1 MATELREYLNNI
13 VEEKNAKVIP
23 TNIRKGITLYGV
35 EGTLEEGIDTTD
47 ATAVASNI
55 LQGETAYVNDTKIEG
70 TMANNAELTYSPSD
84 EEQEIPEGYTTGG
97 KVEATDI
104 TRLNEYQA
112 CLTLANSIEN
122 LEDFSDTT
130 ATAEDIL
137 KGKTAYSNGEKL
149 VGTFIDKDCLT
160 FINNITTLNFMDI
173 VESVDLSN
181 VDLTNCTSFYPSFG
195 GYKNLKSVVGL
206 NAPKCNSIGYVF
218 NDCSSLEVMPIMN
231 IAPNCSASYAFQN
244 CYNLVDISNWA
255 NISPNNTTYT
265 FRNCYNITSYPICN
279 HDYDDRCYGMF
290 YGCRSLVDVPFFN
303 TALIYGDGMKDM
315 FFGCQSL
322 SDESLNNIL
331 AMCVNAVKIS
341 SSNRTLKYIGLTQ
354 EQATR
359 CTTLSNYA
367 TFTAAGLTTG
377 Y

>member
-130 ATAEDIL
+130 ATAGDIL
-137 KGKTAYSNGEKL
+137 EGKTAYSNGEKL
-149 VGTFIDKDCLT
+149 VGIMKANDNTAILDGTLYIAGTTNIPLMIKSISKIVFPEGNAGSIFNGCSNLEYIGEIDSSAT
-160 FINNITTLNFMDI
+160 NYMDSI
-173 VESVDLSN
+173 FEKCAKLKELPYFDTSN
-181 VDLTNCTSFYPSFG
+181 CSTMRNCCSG
-195 GYKNLKSVVGL
+195 
-206 NAPKCNSIGYVF
+206 
-218 NDCSSLEVMPIMN
+218 CSSLISIPILNTAKFTGMGLYYSFY
-231 IAPNCSASYAFQN
+231 NCSN
-244 CYNLVDISNWA
+244 
-255 NISPNNTTYT
+255 
-265 FRNCYNITSYPICN
+265 
-279 HDYDDRCYGMF
+279 
-290 YGCRSLVDVPFFN
+290 
-303 TALIYGDGMKDM
+303 
-315 FFGCQSL
+315 L
-322 SDESLNNIL
+322 SDESLNNIMQ
-331 AMCVNAVKIS
+331 MCIDATGLGASYK
-341 SSNRTLKYIGLTQ
+341 TLKQVGLSSAQ
-354 EQATR
+354 VTR
-359 CTTLSNYA
+359 CQSLSNWQA
-367 TFTAAGLTTG
+367 LLNAGWTTG

>member
-130 ATAEDIL
+130 ATAGDIL
-137 KGKTAYSNGEKL
+137 KGKTAYSNGEKIE
-149 VGTFIDKDCLT
+149 GTLEEYQLMIDTSGTVHNKFNQTLKDIL
-160 FINNITTLNFMDI
+160 IKAKGLNFTNSS
-173 VESVDLSN
+173 ESEAFRFFSRLEEVSFKAMA
-181 VDLTNCTSFYPSFG
+181 TNHTNYYNMFQECKALKKIEGFIAPAGKTFQYMFQGCTSLEEAPAFDTPKAVDFSFMFSG
-195 GYKNLKSVVGL
+195 CTSLREIPYYSNAGSALMTYGVKNMISG
-206 NAPKCNSIGYVF
+206 C
-218 NDCSSLEVMPIMN
+218 
-231 IAPNCSASYAFQN
+231 PN
-244 CYNLVDISNWA
+244 
-255 NISPNNTTYT
+255 
-265 FRNCYNITSYPICN
+265 
-279 HDYDDRCYGMF
+279 
-290 YGCRSLVDVPFFN
+290 
-303 TALIYGDGMKDM
+303 
-315 FFGCQSL
+315 L
-322 SDESLNNIL
+322 SDKSLNNVM
-331 AMCVNAVKIS
+331 AMCRSWYNSEQK
-341 SSNRTLKYIGLTQ
+341 TLAFVGFSP
-354 EQATR
+354 EQVER
-359 CTTLSNYA
+359 CKTLSVYEA
-367 TFTAAGLTTG
+367 LISAGWTTG
-377 Y
+377 FEEV